1 MTDRQLRY
9 ILTVAEEKSITRASG
24 KLNITQPSLSAL
36 VSNVEEELG
45 LKLFNRD
52 ASMSLTYAGERYVE
66 AARKTLDVQ
75 TELHNLIK
83 DIKGEEEGRLS
94 VGCSPQLSAQ
104 VLPAIIPVFYRK
116 RPKSQIR
123 LLEAPAAI
131 LENRLLSND
140 LDLAFTGAPVSN
152 ELLDHI
158 RLYDEEVV
166 LFTPKNYRPVFRRKK
181 SGHAFPVCDFSDMS
195 GRPFVLFEQ
204 GRYMRFISDMIFSD
218 FDITPQVFF
227 ETNNWQ
233 TCYRMVEKGIAF
245 TFLPYSVLPGYD
257 LPGYEQIGELKKFSI
272 PGNYERHISIYYKK
286 RTYQTKLMRSFLEMA
301 QETFAKLVQ
310 TAGLK

>member
-9 ILTVAEEKSITRASG
+9 ILTVAEEKSVTRASG

-36 VSNVEEELG
+36 ISNVEEELG

-52 ASMSLTYAGERYVE
+52 ASMSLTYVGERYIE
-66 AARKTLDVQ
+66 SARKTLDIQ
-75 TELHNLIK
+75 TELQNLIK

-104 VLPAIIPVFYRK
+104 ILPAMIPAFYK
-116 RPKSQIR
+116 KLPKSQIR
-123 LLEAPAAI
+123 LLEAPVVI
-131 LENRLLSND
+131 LKKLLLSND
-140 LDLAFTGAPVSN
+140 LDLAFTGAPIPN
-152 ELLDHI
+152 ELLEHS

-166 LFTPKNYRPVFRRKK
+166 LFAPKDYQPVSWEKK
-181 SGHAFPVCDFSDMS
+181 KGHAFPVCDFSDMS

-204 GRYMRFISDMIFSD
+204 GRYMRLISDLIFAD
-218 FDITPQVFF
+218 FDITPRVFF

-233 TCYRMVEKGIAF
+233 TCYRMVEEGIAF
-245 TFLPYSVLPGYD
+245 TFLPYSVLPGY
-257 LPGYEQIGELKKFSI
+257 EQSGDVKKFSI

-286 RTYQTKLMRSFLEMA
+286 RSYQTKLMRSFLEIT

-310 TAGLK
+310 TTGLK